1 MKDGE
6 MAYINI
12 LAGDFHKGK
21 AVLKKDCI
29 VLFRGGKVAL
39 LDIEGY
45 EVQDGGV
52 IEVVFFDGR
61 RMLVEKNDAFLQA
74 VKVALYNEPQN
85 PEERRQQYNQRQA
98 NSAVKRKRLNKI
110 KLIVG
115 GFFIL
120 LFVAMCAVSKKEL
133 TPEERAAADKA
144 ELERYEAEAVARKQR
159 IDGKIAPS
167 VREFKYDKKTYPKL
181 YKQWGEKAVKEMN
194 GYLPRIA
201 EHVAREDSCDAVES
215 VDISDARSNPKAKQ
229 MVFFVDCRNGKRFF
243 VSTADLNSGRKSTAE
258 QDKEIDHS
266 AVISQCDAAIKAQL
280 NHPGTFDP
288 HLLDTA
294 TGVNPNGN
302 ILVTRGFTAKNG
314 LGMQIDY
321 RAYCVITDNKVEV
334 SVEQK

>member
-39 LDIEGY
+39 LDIAGY

-98 NSAVKRKRLNKI
+98 NSVVKRKRLNKI

-120 LFVAMCAVSKKEL
+120 LFVAMCAVPKKEL
-133 TPEERAAADKA
+133 TPEEKAAAG
-144 ELERYEAEAVARKQR
+144 KQR
-159 IDGKIAPS
+159 IDEKIAPS

-243 VSTADLNSGRKSTAE
+243 VSTDDLNSGRKSTAE
-258 QDKEIDHS
+258 QDKKIDSS

>member
-1 MKDGE
+1 

-29 VLFRGGKVAL
+29 VLLRGEKVAL
-39 LDIEGY
+39 LDIAGY

-74 VKVALYNEPQN
+74 VKVALYNESQN

-98 NSAVKRKRLNKI
+98 NSTDKAKKAKKI

-115 GFFIL
+115 GIFIL
-120 LFVAMCAVSKKEL
+120 LFVAMCAVPKKEL
-133 TPEERAAADKA
+133 TPKEQ
-144 ELERYEAEAVARKQR
+144 AVAEKQK
-159 IDGKIAPS
+159 IDGKIAS
-167 VREFKYDKKTYPKL
+167 GVREFKYDKKTYPKL

-201 EHVAREDSCDAVES
+201 EHVARENSCDAVES

-243 VSTADLNSGRKSTAE
+243 VSTDDLNSGRKSTAE
-258 QDKEIDHS
+258 QDKEIDNS

-321 RAYCVITDNKVEV
+321 RAYCVITGNKVEV

>member
-1 MKDGE
+1 

-21 AVLKKDCI
+21 AVLKNDCI
-29 VLFRGGKVAL
+29 VLLRGQKVAL
-39 LDIEGY
+39 LDIAGY

-74 VKVALYNEPQN
+74 VKVALYNESQN

-98 NSAVKRKRLNKI
+98 NSTDKAKKAKKI

-115 GFFIL
+115 GIFIL
-120 LFVAMCAVSKKEL
+120 LFVAMCAVPKKEL
-133 TPEERAAADKA
+133 TPKEQ
-144 ELERYEAEAVARKQR
+144 AVAEKQK
-159 IDGKIAPS
+159 IDGKIAS
-167 VREFKYDKKTYPKL
+167 GVREFKYDKKTYPKL

-201 EHVAREDSCDAVES
+201 EHVARENSCDAVES

-243 VSTADLNSGRKSTAE
+243 VSTDDLNSGRKSTAE
-258 QDKEIDHS
+258 QDKKIDNS

-302 ILVTRGFTAKNG
+302 VLVTRGFTAKNG

-321 RAYCVITDNKVEV
+321 RAYCVITGNKVEV
-334 SVEQK
+334 SIEQK

>member
-1 MKDGE
+1 DGE

-29 VLFRGGKVAL
+29 VLSRGGKVAL
-39 LDIEGY
+39 LDIAGY

-85 PEERRQQYNQRQA
+85 PEERRQQYNQRQV
-98 NSAVKRKRLNKI
+98 NSAAKAKKAKKI

-115 GFFIL
+115 GIFVL
-120 LFVAMCAVSKKEL
+120 LFVAMCAVPKKEL
-133 TPEERAAADKA
+133 TPEEKAAA
-144 ELERYEAEAVARKQR
+144 EKQK
-159 IDGKIAPS
+159 IDGKIAS
-167 VREFKYDKKTYPKL
+167 GVREFKYDKKAYPKL
-181 YKQWGEKAVKEMN
+181 YKQWGEKAVNEMN

-201 EHVAREDSCDAVES
+201 EHIAREDSCDAVET
-215 VDISDARSNPKAKQ
+215 VDISDSRSNPKAKQ

-243 VSTADLNSGRKSTAE
+243 VSTDDLNSGRKSTAE
-258 QDKEIDHS
+258 QDKKIDSS
-266 AVISQCDAAIKAQL
+266 AVISQCDEAIKAQL
-280 NHPGTFDP
+280 NHPRTFDP
-288 HLLDTA
+288 HILDTA
-294 TGVNPNGN
+294 TGVNQNGN
-302 ILVTRGFTAKNG
+302 VLVTRGFTAKNG

-334 SVEQK
+334 SIEQK

>member
-1 MKDGE
+1 

-29 VLFRGGKVAL
+29 VLSRGGKVAL
-39 LDIEGY
+39 LDIAGY

-61 RMLVEKNDAFLQA
+61 RMLVGKNDAFLQA

-85 PEERRQQYNQRQA
+85 LEERRRQYNQRQA
-98 NSAVKRKRLNKI
+98 NSAVKRKRLSKI

-120 LFVAMCAVSKKEL
+120 LFVAMCAVPKKEL
-133 TPEERAAADKA
+133 TPEEKAAAG
-144 ELERYEAEAVARKQR
+144 KQR
-159 IDGKIAPS
+159 IDEKIAPS

-243 VSTADLNSGRKSTAE
+243 VSTDDLNSGRKSTAE
-258 QDKEIDHS
+258 QDKKIDSS

>member
-1 MKDGE
+1 HFLMGDGE

-29 VLFRGGKVAL
+29 VLSRGGKVAL
-39 LDIEGY
+39 LDIAGY

-85 PEERRQQYNQRQA
+85 PEERRQQYNQRQV
-98 NSAVKRKRLNKI
+98 NSAAKAKKAKKI

-115 GFFIL
+115 GIFVL
-120 LFVAMCAVSKKEL
+120 LFVAMCAVPKKEL
-133 TPEERAAADKA
+133 TPEEKAAA
-144 ELERYEAEAVARKQR
+144 EKQK
-159 IDGKIAPS
+159 IDGKIAS
-167 VREFKYDKKTYPKL
+167 GVREFKYDKKAYPKL
-181 YKQWGEKAVKEMN
+181 YKQWGEKAVNEMN

-201 EHVAREDSCDAVES
+201 EHIAREDSCDAVET
-215 VDISDARSNPKAKQ
+215 VDISDSRSNPKAKQ

-243 VSTADLNSGRKSTAE
+243 VSTDDLNSGRKSTAE
-258 QDKEIDHS
+258 QDKKIDSS
-266 AVISQCDAAIKAQL
+266 AVISQCDEAIKAQL
-280 NHPGTFDP
+280 NHPRTFDP
-288 HLLDTA
+288 HILDTA
-294 TGVNPNGN
+294 TGVNQNGN
-302 ILVTRGFTAKNG
+302 VLVTRGFTAKNG

-334 SVEQK
+334 SIEQK

>member
-1 MKDGE
+1 

-29 VLFRGGKVAL
+29 VLLRGEKVAL
-39 LDIEGY
+39 LDIAGY

-74 VKVALYNEPQN
+74 VKVALYNESQN

-98 NSAVKRKRLNKI
+98 NSTDKAKKVKKI

-115 GFFIL
+115 GIFVL
-120 LFVAMCAVSKKEL
+120 LFVAMCAVPKKEL
-133 TPEERAAADKA
+133 TPEEQAAA
-144 ELERYEAEAVARKQR
+144 EKQK
-159 IDGKIAPS
+159 IDGKIAS
-167 VREFKYDKKTYPKL
+167 DVREFKYDKKAYPKL
-181 YKQWGEKAVKEMN
+181 YKKWGEKAVEEMN

-201 EHVAREDSCDAVES
+201 EHVARENSCDAVES

-229 MVFFVDCRNGKRFF
+229 MVFFADCRNGKRFF
-243 VSTADLNSGRKSTAE
+243 VSTDDLNSDRKSTAE
-258 QDKEIDHS
+258 QDKEIDNS

-321 RAYCVITDNKVEV
+321 RAYCVITGNKVEV
-334 SVEQK
+334 SIEQK

>member
-1 MKDGE
+1 

-29 VLFRGGKVAL
+29 VLSRGGKVAL
-39 LDIEGY
+39 LDIAGY

-85 PEERRQQYNQRQA
+85 PEERRQQYNQRQV
-98 NSAVKRKRLNKI
+98 NSAAKAKKAKKI

-115 GFFIL
+115 GIFVL
-120 LFVAMCAVSKKEL
+120 LFVAMCAVPKKEL
-133 TPEERAAADKA
+133 TPEEKAAA
-144 ELERYEAEAVARKQR
+144 EKQK
-159 IDGKIAPS
+159 IDGKIAS
-167 VREFKYDKKTYPKL
+167 GVREFKYDKKAYPKL
-181 YKQWGEKAVKEMN
+181 YKQWGEKAVNEMN

-201 EHVAREDSCDAVES
+201 EHIAREDSCDAVET
-215 VDISDARSNPKAKQ
+215 VDISDSRSNPKAKQ

-243 VSTADLNSGRKSTAE
+243 VSTDDLNSGRKSTAE
-258 QDKEIDHS
+258 QDKKIDSS
-266 AVISQCDAAIKAQL
+266 AVISQCDEAIKAQL
-280 NHPGTFDP
+280 NHSRTFDP
-288 HLLDTA
+288 HILDTA
-294 TGVNPNGN
+294 TGVNQNGN
-302 ILVTRGFTAKNG
+302 VLVTRGFTAKNG

-334 SVEQK
+334 SIEQK

>member
-6 MAYINI
+6 MAHINI

-29 VLFRGGKVAL
+29 VLSRGGKVAL
-39 LDIEGY
+39 LDIAGY

-61 RMLVEKNDAFLQA
+61 RMLVEKNEAFLQA
-74 VKVALYNEPQN
+74 VEVALYNEPQN
-85 PEERRQQYNQRQA
+85 PEERQRQYNQRQA
-98 NSAVKRKRLNKI
+98 NSAVKRKRLSKI

-120 LFVAMCAVSKKEL
+120 LFVAMCAVPKKEL
-133 TPEERAAADKA
+133 TPEEKAAAG
-144 ELERYEAEAVARKQR
+144 KQR

-243 VSTADLNSGRKSTAE
+243 VSTDDLNSGRKSTAE
-258 QDKEIDHS
+258 QDKKIDSS

-294 TGVNPNGN
+294 TGVNQNGN

>member
-1 MKDGE
+1 

-29 VLFRGGKVAL
+29 VLLRGEKVAL
-39 LDIEGY
+39 LDIAGY

-74 VKVALYNEPQN
+74 VKVALYNESQN

-98 NSAVKRKRLNKI
+98 NSTDKAKKAKKI

-115 GFFIL
+115 GIFIL
-120 LFVAMCAVSKKEL
+120 LFVAMCAVPKKEL
-133 TPEERAAADKA
+133 TPKEQ
-144 ELERYEAEAVARKQR
+144 AVAEKQK
-159 IDGKIAPS
+159 IDGKIAS
-167 VREFKYDKKTYPKL
+167 GVREFKYDKKTYPKL

-201 EHVAREDSCDAVES
+201 EHVARENSCDAVES

-243 VSTADLNSGRKSTAE
+243 VSTDDLNSGRKSTAE
-258 QDKEIDHS
+258 QDKEIDNS

-321 RAYCVITDNKVEV
+321 RAYCVITGNKVEV
-334 SVEQK
+334 SIEQK

>member
-1 MKDGE
+1 MGDGE

-29 VLFRGGKVAL
+29 VLSRGGKVAL
-39 LDIEGY
+39 LDIAGY

-85 PEERRQQYNQRQA
+85 PEERRQQYNQRQV
-98 NSAVKRKRLNKI
+98 NSAAKAKKAKKI

-115 GFFIL
+115 GIFVL
-120 LFVAMCAVSKKEL
+120 LFVAMCAVPKKEL
-133 TPEERAAADKA
+133 TPEEKAAA
-144 ELERYEAEAVARKQR
+144 EKQK
-159 IDGKIAPS
+159 IDGKIAS
-167 VREFKYDKKTYPKL
+167 GVREFKYDKKAYPKL
-181 YKQWGEKAVKEMN
+181 YKQWGEKAVNEMN

-201 EHVAREDSCDAVES
+201 EHIAREDSCDAVET
-215 VDISDARSNPKAKQ
+215 VDISDSRSNPKAKQ

-243 VSTADLNSGRKSTAE
+243 VSTDDLNSGRKSTAE
-258 QDKEIDHS
+258 QDKKIDSS
-266 AVISQCDAAIKAQL
+266 AVISQCDEAIKAQL
-280 NHPGTFDP
+280 NHPRTFDP
-288 HLLDTA
+288 HILDTA
-294 TGVNPNGN
+294 TGVNQNGN
-302 ILVTRGFTAKNG
+302 VLVTRGFTAKNG

-334 SVEQK
+334 SIEQK

>member
-1 MKDGE
+1 

-29 VLFRGGKVAL
+29 VLSRGGKVAL
-39 LDIEGY
+39 LDIAGY

-85 PEERRQQYNQRQA
+85 PEERRQQYNQRQV
-98 NSAVKRKRLNKI
+98 NSAAKAKKAKKI

-115 GFFIL
+115 GIFVF
-120 LFVAMCAVSKKEL
+120 LFVAMCAVPKKEL
-133 TPEERAAADKA
+133 TPEEKAAA
-144 ELERYEAEAVARKQR
+144 EKQK
-159 IDGKIAPS
+159 IDGKIAS
-167 VREFKYDKKTYPKL
+167 GVREFKYDKKAYPKL
-181 YKQWGEKAVKEMN
+181 YKQWGEKAVNEMN

-201 EHVAREDSCDAVES
+201 EHIAREDSCDAVET
-215 VDISDARSNPKAKQ
+215 VDISDSRSNPKAKQ

-243 VSTADLNSGRKSTAE
+243 VSTDDLNSGRKSTAE
-258 QDKEIDHS
+258 QDKKIDSS
-266 AVISQCDAAIKAQL
+266 AVISQCDEAIKAQL
-280 NHPGTFDP
+280 NHPRTFDP
-288 HLLDTA
+288 HILDTA
-294 TGVNPNGN
+294 TGVNQNGN
-302 ILVTRGFTAKNG
+302 VLVTRGFTAKNG

-334 SVEQK
+334 SIEQK

>member
-1 MKDGE
+1 

-29 VLFRGGKVAL
+29 VLLRGEKVAL
-39 LDIEGY
+39 LDIAGY

-74 VKVALYNEPQN
+74 VKVALYNESQN
-85 PEERRQQYNQRQA
+85 PEERRQQYNQRKA
-98 NSAVKRKRLNKI
+98 NSTDKAKKAKKI

-115 GFFIL
+115 GIFIL
-120 LFVAMCAVSKKEL
+120 LFVAMCAVPKKEL
-133 TPEERAAADKA
+133 TPKEQ
-144 ELERYEAEAVARKQR
+144 AVAEKQK
-159 IDGKIAPS
+159 IDGKIAS
-167 VREFKYDKKTYPKL
+167 GVREFKYDKKTYPKL

-201 EHVAREDSCDAVES
+201 EHVARENSCDAVES

-243 VSTADLNSGRKSTAE
+243 VSTDDLNSGRKSTAE
-258 QDKEIDHS
+258 QDKEIDNS

-334 SVEQK
+334 SIEQK

>member
-1 MKDGE
+1 

-29 VLFRGGKVAL
+29 VLLRGEKVAL
-39 LDIEGY
+39 LDIAGY

-74 VKVALYNEPQN
+74 VKVALYNESQN

-98 NSAVKRKRLNKI
+98 NSADKAKKVKKI

-115 GFFIL
+115 SIFIL
-120 LFVAMCAVSKKEL
+120 LFVAMCAVPKKEL
-133 TPEERAAADKA
+133 TPKEQ
-144 ELERYEAEAVARKQR
+144 AVAEKQK
-159 IDGKIAPS
+159 IDGKIAS
-167 VREFKYDKKTYPKL
+167 GVREFKYDKKTYPKL

-201 EHVAREDSCDAVES
+201 EHVARENSCDAVES

-229 MVFFVDCRNGKRFF
+229 MVFFADCRNGKRFF
-243 VSTADLNSGRKSTAE
+243 VSTDDLNSGRKSTAE

-266 AVISQCDAAIKAQL
+266 AIISQCDAAIKAQL

-321 RAYCVITDNKVEV
+321 RAYCVITGNKVEV
-334 SVEQK
+334 SIEQK

>member
-1 MKDGE
+1 

-29 VLFRGGKVAL
+29 VLSRGGKVAL
-39 LDIEGY
+39 LDIAGY

-61 RMLVEKNDAFLQA
+61 RMLVGKNDAFLQA

-85 PEERRQQYNQRQA
+85 PEERRRQYNQRQA
-98 NSAVKRKRLNKI
+98 NSAVKRKRLSKI

-120 LFVAMCAVSKKEL
+120 LFVAMCAVPKKEL
-133 TPEERAAADKA
+133 TPEENAAAG
-144 ELERYEAEAVARKQR
+144 KQR
-159 IDGKIAPS
+159 IDEKIAPS

-243 VSTADLNSGRKSTAE
+243 VSTDDLNSGRKSTAE
-258 QDKEIDHS
+258 QDKKIDSS

>member
-1 MKDGE
+1 

-29 VLFRGGKVAL
+29 VLLRGEKVAL
-39 LDIEGY
+39 LDIAGY

-74 VKVALYNEPQN
+74 VKVALYNESQN

-98 NSAVKRKRLNKI
+98 NSTDKAKKAKKI

-115 GFFIL
+115 GIFIL
-120 LFVAMCAVSKKEL
+120 LFVAMCAVPKKEL
-133 TPEERAAADKA
+133 TPKEQ
-144 ELERYEAEAVARKQR
+144 AVAEKQK
-159 IDGKIAPS
+159 IDGKIAS
-167 VREFKYDKKTYPKL
+167 GVREFKYDKKTYPKL

-201 EHVAREDSCDAVES
+201 EHVARENSCDAVES

-243 VSTADLNSGRKSTAE
+243 VSTDDLNSGRKSTAE
-258 QDKEIDHS
+258 QDKEIDNS
-266 AVISQCDAAIKAQL
+266 AVVSQCDAAIKAQL

-334 SVEQK
+334 SIEQK

>member
-1 MKDGE
+1 

-29 VLFRGGKVAL
+29 VLSRGGKVAL
-39 LDIEGY
+39 LDIAGY

-85 PEERRQQYNQRQA
+85 PEERRQQYNQRQV
-98 NSAVKRKRLNKI
+98 NSAAKAKKAKKI

-115 GFFIL
+115 GIFVL
-120 LFVAMCAVSKKEL
+120 LFVAMCAVPKKEL
-133 TPEERAAADKA
+133 TPEEKAAA
-144 ELERYEAEAVARKQR
+144 EKQKT
-159 IDGKIAPS
+159 DGKIAS
-167 VREFKYDKKTYPKL
+167 GVREFKYDKKAYPKL
-181 YKQWGEKAVKEMN
+181 YKQWGEKAVNEMN

-201 EHVAREDSCDAVES
+201 EHIAREDSCDAVET
-215 VDISDARSNPKAKQ
+215 VDISDSRSNPKAKQ

-243 VSTADLNSGRKSTAE
+243 VSTDDLNSGRKSTAE
-258 QDKEIDHS
+258 QDKKIDSS
-266 AVISQCDAAIKAQL
+266 AVISQCDEAIKAQL
-280 NHPGTFDP
+280 NHPRTFDP
-288 HLLDTA
+288 HILDTA
-294 TGVNPNGN
+294 TGVNQNGN
-302 ILVTRGFTAKNG
+302 VLVTRGFTAKNG

-334 SVEQK
+334 SIEQK

>member
-1 MKDGE
+1 

-29 VLFRGGKVAL
+29 VLLRGEKVAL
-39 LDIEGY
+39 LDIAGY

-74 VKVALYNEPQN
+74 VKVALYNESQN

-98 NSAVKRKRLNKI
+98 NSTDKAKKAKKI

-115 GFFIL
+115 GIFIL
-120 LFVAMCAVSKKEL
+120 LFVAMCAVPKKEL
-133 TPEERAAADKA
+133 TPKEQ
-144 ELERYEAEAVARKQR
+144 AVAKKQK
-159 IDGKIAPS
+159 IDGKIAS
-167 VREFKYDKKTYPKL
+167 GVREFKYDKKTYPKL

-201 EHVAREDSCDAVES
+201 EHVARENSCDAVES

-243 VSTADLNSGRKSTAE
+243 VSTDDLNSGRKSTAE
-258 QDKEIDHS
+258 QDKEIDNS

-321 RAYCVITDNKVEV
+321 RAYCVITGNKVEV
-334 SVEQK
+334 SIEQK

>member
-1 MKDGE
+1 
-6 MAYINI
+6 
-12 LAGDFHKGK
+12 
-21 AVLKKDCI
+21 
-29 VLFRGGKVAL
+29 
-39 LDIEGY
+39 
-45 EVQDGGV
+45 
-52 IEVVFFDGR
+52 
-61 RMLVEKNDAFLQA
+61 MLVGKNDAFLQA

-85 PEERRQQYNQRQA
+85 PEERRRQYNQRQA
-98 NSAVKRKRLNKI
+98 NSAVKRKRLSKI

-120 LFVAMCAVSKKEL
+120 LFVAMCAVPKKEL
-133 TPEERAAADKA
+133 TPEEKAAAG
-144 ELERYEAEAVARKQR
+144 KQR
-159 IDGKIAPS
+159 IDEKIAPS

-243 VSTADLNSGRKSTAE
+243 VSTDDLNSGRKSTAE
-258 QDKEIDHS
+258 QDKKIDSS

>member
-6 MAYINI
+6 MAHINI

-29 VLFRGGKVAL
+29 VLSRGGKVAL
-39 LDIEGY
+39 LDIAGY

-61 RMLVEKNDAFLQA
+61 RMLVEKNEAFLQA

-85 PEERRQQYNQRQA
+85 PEERQRQYNQRQA
-98 NSAVKRKRLNKI
+98 NSAVKRKRLSKI

-120 LFVAMCAVSKKEL
+120 LFVAMCAVPKKEL
-133 TPEERAAADKA
+133 TPEEKAAAG
-144 ELERYEAEAVARKQR
+144 KQR

-243 VSTADLNSGRKSTAE
+243 VSTDDLNSGRKSTAE
-258 QDKEIDHS
+258 QDKKIDSS

-294 TGVNPNGN
+294 TGVNQNGN

>member
-1 MKDGE
+1 

-29 VLFRGGKVAL
+29 VLSRGGKVAL
-39 LDIEGY
+39 LDIAGY

-98 NSAVKRKRLNKI
+98 NSTDKAKKAKKI

-115 GFFIL
+115 GIFIL
-120 LFVAMCAVSKKEL
+120 LFVAMCAVPKKEL
-133 TPEERAAADKA
+133 TPKEQ
-144 ELERYEAEAVARKQR
+144 AVAEKQK
-159 IDGKIAPS
+159 IDGKIAS
-167 VREFKYDKKTYPKL
+167 GVREFKYDKKTYPKL

-201 EHVAREDSCDAVES
+201 EHVARESSCDAVES

-243 VSTADLNSGRKSTAE
+243 VSTDDLNSDRKSTAE
-258 QDKEIDHS
+258 QDKEIDNS

-321 RAYCVITDNKVEV
+321 RAYCVITGNKVEV
-334 SVEQK
+334 SIEQK

>member
-1 MKDGE
+1 

-29 VLFRGGKVAL
+29 VLLRGEKVAL
-39 LDIEGY
+39 LDIAGY

-74 VKVALYNEPQN
+74 VKVALYNESQN

-98 NSAVKRKRLNKI
+98 NSTDKAKKAKKI

-115 GFFIL
+115 GIFIL
-120 LFVAMCAVSKKEL
+120 LFVAMCAVPKKEL
-133 TPEERAAADKA
+133 TPKEQ
-144 ELERYEAEAVARKQR
+144 AVAEKQK
-159 IDGKIAPS
+159 IDGKIAS
-167 VREFKYDKKTYPKL
+167 GVREFKYDKKTYPKL

-201 EHVAREDSCDAVES
+201 EHVARENSCDAVES

-243 VSTADLNSGRKSTAE
+243 VSTDDLNSGRKSSAE
-258 QDKEIDHS
+258 QDKEIDNS

-321 RAYCVITDNKVEV
+321 RAYCVITGNKVEV
-334 SVEQK
+334 SIEQK

>member
-1 MKDGE
+1 

-29 VLFRGGKVAL
+29 VLSRGGKVEL
-39 LDIEGY
+39 LDIAGY

-85 PEERRQQYNQRQA
+85 PEERRQQYNQRQV
-98 NSAVKRKRLNKI
+98 NSAAKAKKAKKI

-115 GFFIL
+115 GIFIL
-120 LFVAMCAVSKKEL
+120 LFVAMCAMPKKEL
-133 TPEERAAADKA
+133 TPEEQ
-144 ELERYEAEAVARKQR
+144 AVTEKQK
-159 IDGKIAPS
+159 IDGKIAS
-167 VREFKYDKKTYPKL
+167 DVREFKYDKKAYPKL
-181 YKQWGEKAVKEMN
+181 YKQWGEKAVNEMN

-201 EHVAREDSCDAVES
+201 EHVARENSCDAVES

-243 VSTADLNSGRKSTAE
+243 VSTDDLNSGRKSTAE
-258 QDKEIDHS
+258 QDKEIDNS

-321 RAYCVITDNKVEV
+321 RAYCVITGNKVEV
-334 SVEQK
+334 SIEQK

>member
-1 MKDGE
+1 

-29 VLFRGGKVAL
+29 VLLRGEKVAL
-39 LDIEGY
+39 LDIAGY

-74 VKVALYNEPQN
+74 VKVALYNESQN

-98 NSAVKRKRLNKI
+98 NSTDKAKKAKKI

-115 GFFIL
+115 GIFIL
-120 LFVAMCAVSKKEL
+120 LFVAMCAVPKKEL
-133 TPEERAAADKA
+133 TPKEQ
-144 ELERYEAEAVARKQR
+144 AVAEKQK
-159 IDGKIAPS
+159 IDGKIAS
-167 VREFKYDKKTYPKL
+167 GVREFKYDKKTYPKL

-201 EHVAREDSCDAVES
+201 EHVARENSCDAVES

-243 VSTADLNSGRKSTAE
+243 VSTDDLNSGRKSTAE
-258 QDKEIDHS
+258 QDKEIDNS

-334 SVEQK
+334 SIEQK

>member
-1 MKDGE
+1 

-29 VLFRGGKVAL
+29 VLSRGVKVAL
-39 LDIEGY
+39 LDIAGY

-85 PEERRQQYNQRQA
+85 PEERRQQYNQRQV
-98 NSAVKRKRLNKI
+98 NSAAKAKKAKKI

-115 GFFIL
+115 GIFVL
-120 LFVAMCAVSKKEL
+120 LFVAMCAVPKKEL
-133 TPEERAAADKA
+133 TPEEKAAA
-144 ELERYEAEAVARKQR
+144 EKQK
-159 IDGKIAPS
+159 IDGKIAS
-167 VREFKYDKKTYPKL
+167 GVREFKYDKKAYPKL
-181 YKQWGEKAVKEMN
+181 YKQWGEKAVNEMN

-201 EHVAREDSCDAVES
+201 EHIAREDSCDAVET
-215 VDISDARSNPKAKQ
+215 VDISDSRSNPKAKQ

-243 VSTADLNSGRKSTAE
+243 VSTDDLNSGRKSTAE
-258 QDKEIDHS
+258 QDKKIDSS
-266 AVISQCDAAIKAQL
+266 AVISQCDEAIKAQL
-280 NHPGTFDP
+280 NHPRTFDP
-288 HLLDTA
+288 HILDTA
-294 TGVNPNGN
+294 TGVNQNGN
-302 ILVTRGFTAKNG
+302 VLVTRGFTAKNG

-334 SVEQK
+334 SIEQK

>member
-1 MKDGE
+1 

-29 VLFRGGKVAL
+29 VLSRGGKVAL
-39 LDIEGY
+39 LDIAGY

-74 VKVALYNEPQN
+74 VKVAFYNEPQN
-85 PEERRQQYNQRQA
+85 PEERRQQYNQRQV
-98 NSAVKRKRLNKI
+98 NSAAKAKKAKKI

-115 GFFIL
+115 GIFVL
-120 LFVAMCAVSKKEL
+120 LFVAMCAVPKKEL
-133 TPEERAAADKA
+133 TPEEKAAA
-144 ELERYEAEAVARKQR
+144 EKQK
-159 IDGKIAPS
+159 IDGKIAS
-167 VREFKYDKKTYPKL
+167 GVREFKYDKKAYPKL
-181 YKQWGEKAVKEMN
+181 YKQWGEKAVNEMN

-201 EHVAREDSCDAVES
+201 EHIAREDSCDAVET
-215 VDISDARSNPKAKQ
+215 VDISDSRSNPKAKQ

-243 VSTADLNSGRKSTAE
+243 VSTDDLNSGRKSTAE
-258 QDKEIDHS
+258 QDKKIDSS
-266 AVISQCDAAIKAQL
+266 AVISQCDEAIKAQL
-280 NHPGTFDP
+280 NHPRTFDP
-288 HLLDTA
+288 HILDTA
-294 TGVNPNGN
+294 TGVNQNGN
-302 ILVTRGFTAKNG
+302 VLVTRGFTAKNG

-334 SVEQK
+334 SIEQK

>member
-1 MKDGE
+1 

-29 VLFRGGKVAL
+29 VLSRGGKVAL
-39 LDIEGY
+39 LDIAGY

-85 PEERRQQYNQRQA
+85 PEERRQQYNQRQV
-98 NSAVKRKRLNKI
+98 NSAAKAKKAKKI

-115 GFFIL
+115 GIFVL
-120 LFVAMCAVSKKEL
+120 LFVAMCAVPKKEL
-133 TPEERAAADKA
+133 TPEEQ
-144 ELERYEAEAVARKQR
+144 AVAEKQK
-159 IDGKIAPS
+159 IDGKIAS
-167 VREFKYDKKTYPKL
+167 DVREFKYDKKAYPKL
-181 YKQWGEKAVKEMN
+181 YKKWGEKAVKEMN

-201 EHVAREDSCDAVES
+201 EHVAREDSCDAVEI
-215 VDISDARSNPKAKQ
+215 VEISDARSNPKAKQ

-243 VSTADLNSGRKSTAE
+243 VSTDDLNSGRKSTAE
-258 QDKEIDHS
+258 QDKKIDNS

-288 HLLDTA
+288 HILDTA
-294 TGVNPNGN
+294 TGVNQNGN
-302 ILVTRGFTAKNG
+302 VLVTRGFTAKNG

-321 RAYCVITDNKVEV
+321 RAYCVITGNKVEV
-334 SVEQK
+334 SIEQK

>member
-1 MKDGE
+1 

-29 VLFRGGKVAL
+29 VLSRGGKVAL
-39 LDIEGY
+39 LDIAGY

-85 PEERRQQYNQRQA
+85 PEEWRQQYNQRQV
-98 NSAVKRKRLNKI
+98 NSAAKAKKAKKI

-115 GFFIL
+115 GIFVL
-120 LFVAMCAVSKKEL
+120 LFVAMCAVPKKEL
-133 TPEERAAADKA
+133 TPEEKAAA
-144 ELERYEAEAVARKQR
+144 EKQK
-159 IDGKIAPS
+159 IDGKIAS
-167 VREFKYDKKTYPKL
+167 GVREFKYDKKAYPKL
-181 YKQWGEKAVKEMN
+181 YKQWGEKAVNEMN

-201 EHVAREDSCDAVES
+201 EHIAREDSCDAVET
-215 VDISDARSNPKAKQ
+215 VDISDSRSNPKAKQ

-243 VSTADLNSGRKSTAE
+243 VSTDDLNSGRKSTAE
-258 QDKEIDHS
+258 QDKKIDSS
-266 AVISQCDAAIKAQL
+266 AVISQCDEAIKAQL
-280 NHPGTFDP
+280 NHPRTFDP
-288 HLLDTA
+288 HILDTA
-294 TGVNPNGN
+294 TGVNQNGN
-302 ILVTRGFTAKNG
+302 VLVTRGFTAKNG

-334 SVEQK
+334 SIEQK

>member
-1 MKDGE
+1 

-29 VLFRGGKVAL
+29 VLLRGEKVAL
-39 LDIEGY
+39 LDIAGY

-74 VKVALYNEPQN
+74 VKVALYNESQN

-98 NSAVKRKRLNKI
+98 NSTDKAKKAKKI

-115 GFFIL
+115 GIFIL
-120 LFVAMCAVSKKEL
+120 LFVAMCAVPKKEL
-133 TPEERAAADKA
+133 TPKEQ
-144 ELERYEAEAVARKQR
+144 AVAEKQK
-159 IDGKIAPS
+159 IDGKIAS
-167 VREFKYDKKTYPKL
+167 GVREFKYDKKTYPKL

-201 EHVAREDSCDAVES
+201 EHVARENSCDAVES
-215 VDISDARSNPKAKQ
+215 VDISDVRSNPKAKQ

-243 VSTADLNSGRKSTAE
+243 VSTDDLNSGRKSTAE
-258 QDKEIDHS
+258 QDKEIDNS
-266 AVISQCDAAIKAQL
+266 AVISQCDVAIKAQL

-321 RAYCVITDNKVEV
+321 RAYCVITGNKVEV
-334 SVEQK
+334 SIEQK

>member
-1 MKDGE
+1 M
-6 MAYINI
+6 
-12 LAGDFHKGK
+12 
-21 AVLKKDCI
+21 
-29 VLFRGGKVAL
+29 GGIFV
-39 LDIEGY
+39 
-45 EVQDGGV
+45 
-52 IEVVFFDGR
+52 
-61 RMLVEKNDAFLQA
+61 
-74 VKVALYNEPQN
+74 
-85 PEERRQQYNQRQA
+85 
-98 NSAVKRKRLNKI
+98 
-110 KLIVG
+110 
-115 GFFIL
+115 L
-120 LFVAMCAVSKKEL
+120 LFVAMCAVPKKEL
-133 TPEERAAADKA
+133 TPEEKAAA
-144 ELERYEAEAVARKQR
+144 EKQK
-159 IDGKIAPS
+159 IDGKIAS
-167 VREFKYDKKTYPKL
+167 GVREFKYDKKAYPKL

-194 GYLPRIA
+194 GYLPRVA

-243 VSTADLNSGRKSTAE
+243 VSTDDLNSGRKSTAE
-258 QDKEIDHS
+258 QDKKIDSS

>member
-1 MKDGE
+1 

-29 VLFRGGKVAL
+29 VLSRGGKVAL
-39 LDIEGY
+39 LDIAGY

-61 RMLVEKNDAFLQA
+61 RMLVGKNDAFLQA

-85 PEERRQQYNQRQA
+85 LEERRRQYNQRQA
-98 NSAVKRKRLNKI
+98 NSAVKRKRLSKI

-120 LFVAMCAVSKKEL
+120 LFVAMCAVPKKEL
-133 TPEERAAADKA
+133 TPEEKAAAG
-144 ELERYEAEAVARKQR
+144 KQR
-159 IDGKIAPS
+159 IDEKIAPS

-201 EHVAREDSCDAVES
+201 EHVARENSCDAVES

-243 VSTADLNSGRKSTAE
+243 VSTDDLNSGRKSTAE
-258 QDKEIDHS
+258 QDKKIDNS
-266 AVISQCDAAIKAQL
+266 DAISQCDAAIKAQL

-288 HLLDTA
+288 HILDTA